1 MPDPLQAGGNADRL
15 AAARAAIA
23 DQAATFDRFVRAAV
37 RCGDD
42 AEAVA
47 LAQAA
52 CHWSTRR
59 HPGRLADV
67 ALERLLHDTG
77 RRLVPGR
84 PGDHRPA
91 ATADEVRRVLHVA
104 TEIYA
109 TGGHTR
115 VIERWIERDHRR
127 STLLLLG
134 HDAPLPEST
143 AAAARRSGTAVV
155 RTPAETPP
163 LERAAHLRALAAL
176 HDLVV
181 LHVHPDDVV
190 PALAFADPVGRPP
203 VLLFNHA
210 GHQLWTGVA
219 AVDVVASLWAPD
231 ERACVVRRGV
241 PSERSLPLPLPAA
254 ARRLPERD
262 AARAQLGLAP
272 DALVLLSVG
281 TGYKVAGTL
290 EPTFSGLA
298 RALVDADPRIHLLS
312 AGPAPEHGLLP
323 VHDRIRPLG
332 IVADLAPLLAAADL
346 LLDTWPISGATALLD
361 AAAVGLPAISLGD
374 PSPDADAG
382 VRVPHGMLEGAVHVV
397 GSVPELV
404 AHVRAAGDR
413 DPTVRDAERIALAAA
428 VARHH
433 GDANWSAAL
442 EELVAAAVAHRG
454 AAGVPAALP
463 AREPTPS
470 EAVMQLVLGAIDYRP
485 EHAYLQAVP
494 ALPAGRRPADAAELQ
509 ARVAALDR
517 PAPANARV
525 VAAPPLRADAIG
537 RMLDDARRH
546 VRAGRASGLV
556 VVAAPDDL
564 QTAVELLTAQVGE
577 DDDLDV
583 ELVAAEGL
591 ERIAR
596 PGDVVLARDALVA

>member
-1 MPDPLQAGGNADRL
+1 MPDPLQAGANAGRL
-15 AAARAAIA
+15 AAARVAIA
-23 DQAATFDRFVRAAV
+23 EQAATLDRFVRAAV
-37 RCGDD
+37 RCDD
-42 AEAVA
+42 DDEAVA

-52 CHWSTRR
+52 CHWSARR

-67 ALERLLHDTG
+67 ALERLLHDIG
-77 RRLVPGR
+77 RRRVPGR
-84 PGDHRPA
+84 PDDHRPA
-91 ATADEVRRVLHVA
+91 AGADDVHRVLHVA
-104 TEIYA
+104 TEVYA

-134 HDAPLPEST
+134 HDAPLPAST
-143 AAAARRSGTAVV
+143 AAAARRAGTAVV

-163 LERAAHLRALAAL
+163 LERAAHLRALAGL

-210 GHQLWTGVA
+210 GHQLWTGVG

-231 ERACVVRRGV
+231 ERACVARRGV
-241 PSERSLPLPLPAA
+241 DAERSLPLPLPAA
-254 ARRLPERD
+254 ARRLPDRD
-262 AARAQLGLAP
+262 AARAALGLAP

-281 TGYKVAGTL
+281 TGYKVAPTL
-290 EPTFSGLA
+290 EPSFAGIA
-298 RALVDADPRIHLLS
+298 RTLVEADPRIHLLS
-312 AGPAPEHGLLP
+312 AGPAPGDRLLP
-323 VHDRIRPLG
+323 DHERIRPLG

-361 AAAVGLPAISLGD
+361 AAAAGLPAISLGD

-404 AHVRAAGDR
+404 AHVRATGDR
-413 DPTVRDAERIALAAA
+413 DPAERRAARSALADA
-428 VARHH
+428 VARRH
-433 GDANWSAAL
+433 GDAGWSAAL
-442 EELVAAAVAHRG
+442 EELVTAAVAHRG
-454 AAGVPAALP
+454 AARVPEAL
-463 AREPTPS
+463 ATDEGTPS

-494 ALPAGRRPADAAELQ
+494 ALPVARRPADATELQ

-517 PAPANARV
+517 AAPAGARV
-525 VAAPPLRADAIG
+525 VAAPPLQADAIG

-556 VVAAPDDL
+556 VVAAPDDV
-564 QTAVELLTAQVGE
+564 QAAVGLLTAQVGE
-577 DDDLDV
+577 DDELDV

-596 PGDVVLARDALVA
+596 PGDVVLAREALTA